1 MPGVLWLQESSRME
15 ALPKPLALT
24 KLRGVLMS
32 LDLKSSTNVVVH
44 VCDDLLKLLL
54 PSQLATNTPV
64 TSAP

>member
-1 MPGVLWLQESSRME
+1 ME